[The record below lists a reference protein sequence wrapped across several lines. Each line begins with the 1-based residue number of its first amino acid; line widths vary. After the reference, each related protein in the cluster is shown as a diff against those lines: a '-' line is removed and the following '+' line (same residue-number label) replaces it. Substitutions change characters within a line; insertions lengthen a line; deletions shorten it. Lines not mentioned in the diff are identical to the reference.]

1 MEQSLNKISTEGHK
15 IKKTLSSSSY
25 KPVRL
30 IIEETNFIDIV
41 SEYENS
47 DFIPSNII
55 DTLLVASMSSR
66 ELVHK
71 YSNEHLIIKITI
83 NDLLCAP
90 ITNWEYNRPPD
101 MIRCKDIARYIYKT
115 KTALDTMIYAT
126 YNNKKKSFDIIDG
139 IHRYTALKIIKEE
152 NNKQLDLIS
161 ENEFGHNSNANWLY
175 NSYILMNIRFNSTQ
189 GDIIE
194 LFQSLNKSAPIPDL
208 YIRNV
213 NEDKKRIIEQIVNYW
228 QNKYPSHF
236 SSNPR
241 PNRPN
246 INREQFINIIDKVY
260 DNKRIQEHADG
271 YRTLLMI
278 LDNANDTISTNV
290 PRTKKLK
297 PTDNIIKKCKESGCW
312 LFLYPEDKLSDVI

>member
-1 MEQSLNKISTEGHK
+1 MEQTLNKISTEGHK
-15 IKKTLSSSSY
+15 IKKHLSSSY

-30 IIEETNFIDIV
+30 IIEETSFIELV

-55 DTLLVASMSSR
+55 DQLLVATMASR
-66 ELVHK
+66 EVVHK
-71 YSNEHLIIKITI
+71 YSNEHLIVKITI
-83 NDLLCAP
+83 NDLLSAP

-101 MIRCKDIARYIYKT
+101 MCRCKDIARYIYKS
-115 KTALDTMIYAT
+115 KSPLDTMIYAS

-139 IHRYTALKIIKEE
+139 IHRYTALKIIKDE

-161 ENEFGHNSNANWLY
+161 ENEFGHNNNANWLY
-175 NSYILMNIRFNSTQ
+175 NSYILMNIRFNFTQ

-271 YRTLLMI
+271 YRALLII
-278 LDNANDTISTNV
+278 LDNANETISTNI

-297 PTDNIIKKCKESGCW
+297 PTDNIIKKCKETGCW